1 MKKEYKFE
9 KGMQFT
15 ISQPSL
21 IRNYLEIK
29 RSDETVAILKAINL
43 FKNDVLLEGEWG
55 EWEFYRESV
64 LKSEISIRPCGYEL
78 PTAFFQKEFFN
89 CGGTLKLPRGLHFYI
104 QLHPF
109 KKYHELLYGNER
121 LILYKQKSSIKK
133 KKLEIIIEKEND
145 KLNKNPWVAAF
156 PVYLIQASRNNL

>member
-9 KGMQFT
+9 KGMQFA

-21 IRNYLEIK
+21 MKNYLEIK

-64 LKSEISIRPCGYEL
+64 WKSEISIRPCGYEL
-78 PTAFFQKEFFN
+78 PTAFFHKEFFN
-89 CGGTLKLPRGLHFYI
+89 SGETLKLPMGLHFYI

-133 KKLEIIIEKEND
+133 KKLEIIIENEND
-145 KLNKNPWVAAF
+145 KLNKNSWVAAF